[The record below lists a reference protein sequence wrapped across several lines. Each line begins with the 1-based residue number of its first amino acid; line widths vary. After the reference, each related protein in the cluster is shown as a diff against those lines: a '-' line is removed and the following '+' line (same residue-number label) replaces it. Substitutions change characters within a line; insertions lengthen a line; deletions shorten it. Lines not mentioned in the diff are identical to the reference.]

1 MFSEI
6 QSKSFKNYI
15 LEFPTKKLKITL
27 LFEIQNKSYENYISE
42 IQNKSGFIQFY
53 FSKYYFSI
61 VFKIFSLKSEQ
72 NIQKKVEFSN
82 RLL

>member
-1 MFSEI
+1 MFAEI

-53 FSKYYFSI
+53 FSKYSKYYFSI
-61 VFKIFSLKSEQ
+61 VFKIFSLKFEQ
-72 NIQKKVEFSN
+72 NIQKKV
-82 RLL
+82 